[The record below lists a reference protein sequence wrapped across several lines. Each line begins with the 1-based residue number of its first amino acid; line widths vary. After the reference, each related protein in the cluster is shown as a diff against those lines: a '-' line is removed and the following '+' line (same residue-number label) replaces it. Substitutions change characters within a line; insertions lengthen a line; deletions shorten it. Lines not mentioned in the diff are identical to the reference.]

1 MLISIIVFLLVL
13 GVLVFVHELGHFA
26 VAKWVGMRVDEFAI
40 GFPPRLFG
48 KKKGETLYAINAI
61 PLGGYVKIHGESA
74 HGEDPDPRA
83 FPNRPLLS
91 RIAVILAGVTMNLLF
106 AFLILCVA
114 FSFGFPSGGLNA
126 ESVPG
131 AVVTRSDVLASQILA
146 GSPAEK
152 AGVEPGEFVKS
163 FTNKATGEKTEIVS
177 VQKMLEYTAGLQQ
190 AGQLAVA
197 VELSSEGKTRMVD
210 ATINASGPAL
220 GVAVEDINYVKV
232 PFYRSPE
239 VAVKG
244 IAYIGDATWQALKGF
259 GVKLFTK
266 AELDETVSGP
276 VGIYRATASAADQG
290 WASIVFLTAAL
301 SVNLALL
308 NIMPIPA
315 LDGGK
320 LVFLVIEGVFRKRVV
335 SEQIENAVTGLSFFA
350 LIALIAV
357 ISLRDLGL
365 F

>member
-1 MLISIIVFLLVL
+1 
-13 GVLVFVHELGHFA
+13 
-26 VAKWVGMRVDEFAI
+26 
-40 GFPPRLFG
+40 
-48 KKKGETLYAINAI
+48 
-61 PLGGYVKIHGESA
+61 
-74 HGEDPDPRA
+74 
-83 FPNRPLLS
+83 
-91 RIAVILAGVTMNLLF
+91 
-106 AFLILCVA
+106 
-114 FSFGFPSGGLNA
+114 
-126 ESVPG
+126 
-131 AVVTRSDVLASQILA
+131 
-146 GSPAEK
+146 
-152 AGVEPGEFVKS
+152 
-163 FTNKATGEKTEIVS
+163 
-177 VQKMLEYTAGLQQ
+177 
-190 AGQLAVA
+190 
-197 VELSSEGKTRMVD
+197 MVD